1 MKPAVIHMIQSK
13 AARPCH
19 QPSTTQ
25 SALIKCLK
33 AYQTTLARSKA
44 AGKTAYQAECDAI
57 MAYKINMP
65 SLDNIDQVKSYIS
78 CLVQGVTFSIFES
91 RETGQLL
98 YAAQVAL
105 SIEKSE
111 KK

>member
-1 MKPAVIHMIQSK
+1 
-13 AARPCH
+13 
-19 QPSTTQ
+19 
-25 SALIKCLK
+25 
-33 AYQTTLARSKA
+33 
-44 AGKTAYQAECDAI
+44 